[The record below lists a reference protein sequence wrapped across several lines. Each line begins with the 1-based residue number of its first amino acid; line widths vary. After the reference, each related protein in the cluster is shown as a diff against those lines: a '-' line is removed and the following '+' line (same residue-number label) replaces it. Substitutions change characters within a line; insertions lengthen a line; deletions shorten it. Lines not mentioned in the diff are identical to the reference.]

1 MYINRLERVKGAIKL
16 LLLTALLL
24 LTGCASIP
32 SNTGVVSDPW
42 EPYNRTVDD
51 FNEGFDQHI
60 GIPVA
65 EGYQVVTPDV
75 VDHGVS
81 NFFANLLDV
90 NSAVNNLLQLKVDR
104 SLSDIARVMIN
115 STVGLLGFFDVA
127 SDLNLQS
134 YKEDF
139 GQTLGYWGV
148 GSGPYFVL
156 PFLGPSSVRDTIG
169 LVADVMINP
178 LTLVNLTMT
187 ESAAVTSVYYID
199 QRADLLEAV
208 DLIKEAA
215 IDPYAF
221 MRDSY
226 LQKRRS
232 LVYDGDP
239 PMSDEDELMMD
250 DDFDDF
256 EDELGDALDEE

>member
-1 MYINRLERVKGAIKL
+1 MDNILYKKRFETVIKATKL
-16 LLLTALLL
+16 LLACSLLL

-32 SNTGVVSDPW
+32 FSTEVTGDPW
-42 EPYNRTVDD
+42 EPYNRTVDG
-51 FNEGFDQHI
+51 FNEGFDKHI
-60 GIPVA
+60 STPVA
-65 EGYQVVTPDV
+65 EGYQEVTPDII
-75 VDHGVS
+75 DRGVS
-81 NFFANLLDV
+81 NFFGNLLDI
-90 NSAVNNLLQLKVDR
+90 NSAVNNLFQLKIDR
-104 SLSDIARVMIN
+104 TVSDIARVMIN
-115 STVGLLGFFDVA
+115 STFGLFGVVDIA
-127 SDLNLQS
+127 SDLNLPS

-156 PFLGPSSVRDTIG
+156 PFLGPSSVRDSIG

-178 LTLVNLTMT
+178 LRLGNLTVV
-187 ESAAVTSVYYID
+187 ESITATTIYYID

-208 DLIKEAA
+208 ELIKEAA

-226 LQKRRS
+226 LQRRLS

-239 PMSDEDELMMD
+239 PMSEEDELMMD
-250 DDFDDF
+250 GDF
-256 EDELGDALDEE
+256 EDELDEDF